1 MPETKTY
8 VTVLTTDH
16 YLPGVMALQ
25 QSLLNVDSQYPLL
38 VVASETLQDATLAS
52 LEKLGM
58 QVCVVSALAYH
69 EDVIERMT
77 QDAWPIEVIHSAT
90 KLKILSLI
98 DYDKIVYLDSD
109 MIVRTNLD
117 GLFDKPH
124 GSAVWDWCG
133 QSQMARHQGL
143 NSGLL
148 VIEPNIS
155 EYHKA
160 LALMNAQVGYDQ
172 DVFRA
177 LWPHWMDSPY
187 LHLEPTLNVFVM
199 GIEDLIKMR
208 FLAFKDI
215 QVLHYVGNPKPFQIR
230 NFDLSKTSEFLN
242 YLYWEYVDEA
252 YLRLK

>member
-1 MPETKTY
+1 MSKTY
-8 VTVLTTDH
+8 VTVLSTDH

-25 QSLLNVDSQYPLL
+25 QSLLNVGATYPLL
-38 VVASETLQDATLAS
+38 VVVSEGLQDATL
-52 LEKLGM
+52 LTLQQLGM
-58 QVCVVSALAYH
+58 YVCAVPALAYH

-77 QDAWPIEVIHSAT
+77 QNAWPIEVIHSAT
-90 KLKILSLI
+90 KLQILSLVE
-98 DYDKIVYLDSD
+98 YEKIVYLDAD
-109 MIVRTNLD
+109 MIVRANLD
-117 GLFDKPH
+117 HLFDKPH

-148 VIEPNIS
+148 VIEPNVS
-155 EYHKA
+155 EYQAA

-177 LWPHWMDSPY
+177 LWPHWMDSAH
-187 LHLEPTLNVFVM
+187 LQLEPTLNVFVM
-199 GIEDLIKMR
+199 GVEDLIKMR

-215 QVLHYVGNPKPFQIR
+215 QVLHYVGNPKPFQIKT
-230 NFDLSKTSEFLN
+230 FDLSKTLEFLN
-242 YLYWEYVDEA
+242 YLYWEYVNQA